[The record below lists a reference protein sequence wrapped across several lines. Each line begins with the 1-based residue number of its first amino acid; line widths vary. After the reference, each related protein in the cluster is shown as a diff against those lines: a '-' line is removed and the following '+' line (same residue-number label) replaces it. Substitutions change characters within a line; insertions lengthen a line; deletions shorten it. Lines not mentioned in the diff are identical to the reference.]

1 MLRVYNLR
9 ERPKPC
15 KNGVPNNYLLYKI
28 ITETKYKNNQANSLP
43 RASSVHISLANLRTI
58 MTRCHRDLNYAIK
71 GYPDG
76 TMLLGPGQKNRKNII
91 GFTR

>member
-1 MLRVYNLR
+1 MLRVYNL

-15 KNGVPNNYLLYKI
+15 KNGVPKNYLLCKI

-58 MTRCHRDLNYAIK
+58 MTRCHNRDLNYAIK

-76 TMLLGPGQKNRKNII
+76 RMLLGPGPKKQTGK
-91 GFTR
+91 TL